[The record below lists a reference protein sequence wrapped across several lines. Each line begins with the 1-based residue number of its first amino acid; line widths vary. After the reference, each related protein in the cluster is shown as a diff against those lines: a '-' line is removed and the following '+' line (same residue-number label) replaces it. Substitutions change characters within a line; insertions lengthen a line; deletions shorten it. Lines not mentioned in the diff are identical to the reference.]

1 MSKEIVVEGE
11 VRRVDFSEKPGKTP
25 GQVYRNGK
33 IVLGTPYDKLEI
45 QLGMGASDARIAKFR
60 SVAEG
65 SAARLLVEVSSGNG
79 WQEEP
84 RITFVNDLTAASAK
98 A

>member
-1 MSKEIVVEGE
+1 MSKELVVEGD
-11 VRRVDFSEKPGKTP
+11 VRRVDFSEKPGKNP

-45 QLGMGASDARIAKFR
+45 QLGMGASDALIARFKA
-60 SVAEG
+60 VPEG
-65 SAARLLVEVSSGNG
+65 AHARLHVEVSSGNG

-84 RITFVNDLTAASAK
+84 RFTFVNDLTAAGPK
-98 A
+98 G